1 MAHFA
6 VGLSLVLSG
15 DSITARHK
23 LPKTLRSTSR
33 STHQP
38 LSHCDS
44 SEMPKGNYS
53 MKPLGI
59 LAVSV
64 LILSAFAFGQQPPS
78 DPTAL
83 SYAAKSV
90 AAMTGSTT
98 VSDATLTGTIN
109 TWMAGSTADTG
120 TVTLKVE
127 GYGESRVD
135 MQLAASGAI
144 SQIRDASTGVA
155 QGEAITGGTGTQYSY
170 QNCVT
175 DAAWFYAL
183 NSAMAV
189 APNQGV
195 VLSYVGLE
203 TLGGSSVQHLQSYYY
218 QSGLDPTSQ
227 AQLQTNS
234 TIDYYLDATTF
245 LPVAEMFNTF
255 SGTGTAIPVQ
265 VMFLSYQTVQGVT
278 SPQHIQEYINGTLQF
293 DATITSVAV
302 NTGIPLSTF
311 TIPQ

>member
-1 MAHFA
+1 MRLA
-6 VGLSLVLSG
+6 
-15 DSITARHK
+15 
-23 LPKTLRSTSR
+23 
-33 STHQP
+33 
-38 LSHCDS
+38 
-44 SEMPKGNYS
+44 
-53 MKPLGI
+53 KPLCVSI
-59 LAVSV
+59 LFLCSGAA
-64 LILSAFAFGQQPPS
+64 LAQQPPS

-90 AAMTGSTT
+90 AAMAGSTT

-120 TVTLKVE
+120 TVTLKVK

-155 QGEAITGGTGTQYSY
+155 QGESITGGTGTQYSY

-189 APNQGV
+189 APNDGI
-195 VLSYVGLE
+195 VLNYVGLE
-203 TLGGSSVQHLQSYYY
+203 TLGGSPVQHVQSYYY
-218 QSGLDPTSQ
+218 QSGLDPTSE

-265 VMFLSYQTVQGVT
+265 VMFLSYQAAQGVT
-278 SPQHIQEYINGTLQF
+278 SPQHIQEYVNGTLQF
-293 DATITSVAV
+293 DATITSVSL

-311 TIPQ
+311 AIPQ